1 MILSGIYK
9 ITNLTNGKT
18 YIGQSRDILAR
29 WQEHIS
35 KANYQNASYNYPLYQ
50 DFRNLGLT
58 NFSFEF
64 LELNIYD
71 KEQLDKLE
79 KEYIS
84 KFNSFN
90 NGYNQTRGN
99 KTEEEK
105 LNTYKKLW
113 TDEEINLMTTL
124 IQQGLSQE
132 EVAIRLNRSV
142 QSINS
147 KASKLKIGKRV
158 NHPWTEELE
167 QQMLQL
173 RNEHYTQSQ
182 VGKILGFSKEAV
194 KKRWHDKF
202 TKKEGAWK

>member
-105 LNTYKKLW
+105 LNTSKKLW

-194 KKRWHDKF
+194 KKR
-202 TKKEGAWK
+202 A

>member
-9 ITNLTNGKT
+9 ITNLINGKI

-35 KANYQNASYNYPLYQ
+35 KANYQNISYNYPLYQ

-84 KFNSFN
+84 QFNSFN

-105 LNTYKKLW
+105 LNTSKKLW

-132 EVAIRLNRSV
+132 EIAIRLNRSV

-147 KASKLKIGKRV
+147 KASRLKIGKRV

-173 RNEHYTQSQ
+173 RNKHYTQSQ
-182 VGKILGFSKEAV
+182 VGEILGFSKEAV

-202 TKKEGAWK
+202 TEKEGAWK

>member
-9 ITNLTNGKT
+9 ITNLTNGKI

-35 KANYQNASYNYPLYQ
+35 KANYQNVSYNYPLYQ

-90 NGYNQTRGN
+90 NGYNQIRGN

-105 LNTYKKLW
+105 LNTSKKLW

-142 QSINS
+142 KSINS

-158 NHPWTEELE
+158 THPWTEELE

-182 VGKILGFSKEAV
+182 VGEILGFSKEAV

-202 TKKEGAWK
+202 TEKEGAWK

>member
-9 ITNLTNGKT
+9 ITNLTNGKI

-35 KANYQNASYNYPLYQ
+35 KANYQNVSYNYPLYQ

-105 LNTYKKLW
+105 LNTSKKLW

-124 IQQGLSQE
+124 IQQGLSQK

-142 QSINS
+142 NSINS
-147 KASKLKIGKRV
+147 KANKLKIGKRV
-158 NHPWTEELE
+158 NHPWTKELE

-182 VGKILGFSKEAV
+182 VGEILGFSKEAV

-202 TKKEGAWK
+202 TEKEGAWK